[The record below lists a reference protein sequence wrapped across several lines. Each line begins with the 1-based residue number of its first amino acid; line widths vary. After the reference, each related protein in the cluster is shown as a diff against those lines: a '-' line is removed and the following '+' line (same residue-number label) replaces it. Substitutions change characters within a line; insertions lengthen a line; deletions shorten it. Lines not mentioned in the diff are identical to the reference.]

1 MAFRAHGLFAMAVAL
16 AAGAARADD
25 QTASPSSPSE
35 SARSLADQIV
45 AADNASKPTIARGAE
60 AVLRLYLLRHYPAK
74 IEHAVASATTI
85 SVTVAVSANAGR
97 RGDWFL
103 AEWPVWQPAVV
114 AMHFSTTWPLHGS
127 SGTVAVP
134 RFAEDGRDRLL
145 SRFVVIRRRAAGDL
159 LASFAHWTDV
169 FPVATTLANLVPRN
183 KKGLAGFVGD
193 PLQTRDVDAFGVGS
207 VTVNLFLNTLFQD
220 DPAPGAAPV
229 TAAGHTW
236 YLRLEAWEK
245 LDATLLAAAERHL
258 VVLGIILLSPAP
270 QWAASDLGALL
281 QHPNYEHGGICSMPN
296 LTTPEGAAAYVM
308 VLDALAKRYERADGR
323 YGRIH
328 RWIVHNEVDAGGQ
341 WTNAGWLPELAY
353 LDQYY
358 RSMRLTDLVVRR
370 QDPSAEVLVSL
381 THNWASAE
389 SRRFPPRTLLEDLI
403 ELSRDEG
410 DFPWGVAYHAY
421 PSLHGELPWSDPR
434 STFSFDTPR
443 ITFRNVEVLDAW
455 MRRRAA
461 RYEGRTVRDVYL
473 SELGANSRDYGA
485 SALAEQ
491 AAALAYVWRKIAPL
505 STILGF
511 DYHNWRD
518 NREEGGL
525 RIGLRRFPDDPE
537 DPSGAKPAW
546 FVYRALGTPDEDRAT
561 AFALPLIG
569 AKSWSAALR
578 HPPIAKASSKP

>member
-1 MAFRAHGLFAMAVAL
+1 MPFRAHGLFALALAL
-16 AAGAARADD
+16 AAGAARAEDPP
-25 QTASPSSPSE
+25 APPSSSPDSV
-35 SARSLADQIV
+35 RSLADEIV
-45 AADNASKPTIARGAE
+45 AADNASKRTIARSEE
-60 AVLRLYLLRHYPAK
+60 AALRLYLLRRYPAK

-85 SVTVAVSANAGR
+85 TVTGTARR

-103 AEWPVWQPAVV
+103 AEWPVWEPAVV
-114 AMHFSTTWPLHGS
+114 GMHFSTTWPLHGS
-127 SGTVAVP
+127 RFTVTVP

-145 SRFVVIRRRAAGDL
+145 SRFAVIRRREAGDL

-169 FPVATTLANLVPRN
+169 FPAATTLANVMPRN

-193 PLQTRDVDAFGVGS
+193 PLQIRDVDEFGVGS
-207 VTVNLFLNTLFQD
+207 VTVNLFLSTLFQN
-220 DPAPGAAPV
+220 DPAPGAEPV

-236 YLRLEAWEK
+236 YLRPEAWK
-245 LDATLLAAAERHL
+245 SLDATLLAAAERHL
-258 VVLGIILLSPAP
+258 VVLGIILLPPAT
-270 QWAASDLGALL
+270 QWGAPDLGALL
-281 QHPNYEHGGICSMPN
+281 QHPNYEREGIYSMPN
-296 LTTPEGAAAYVM
+296 LTTPESTAAYVM
-308 VLDALAKRYERADGR
+308 VLDVLAKRYARADGR

-328 RWIVHNEVDAGGQ
+328 RWIVHNEVDAGGL

-370 QDPSAEVLVSL
+370 QDPSAEVLISL

-389 SRRFPPRTLLEDLI
+389 SRRFPPRALLEDLI
-403 ELSRDEG
+403 GLSRAEG

-421 PSLHGELPWSDPR
+421 PSLHGELPWSDSR
-434 STFSFDTPR
+434 SKFTFDTPR
-443 ITFRNVEVLDAW
+443 ITFRNIEVLDAW

-461 RYEGRTVRDVYL
+461 LYDGRTVRDVYL
-473 SELGANSRDYGA
+473 SELGANSSDYGA
-485 SALAEQ
+485 AALAEQ
-491 AAALAYVWRKIAPL
+491 AAAVAYVWKKIAPL

-518 NREEGGL
+518 NRGEGGL

-546 FVYRALGTPDEDRAT
+546 YVYRALGTPDEDRAT
-561 AFALPLIG
+561 AFALPIIG

-578 HPPIAKASSKP
+578 RPAITKASSKP